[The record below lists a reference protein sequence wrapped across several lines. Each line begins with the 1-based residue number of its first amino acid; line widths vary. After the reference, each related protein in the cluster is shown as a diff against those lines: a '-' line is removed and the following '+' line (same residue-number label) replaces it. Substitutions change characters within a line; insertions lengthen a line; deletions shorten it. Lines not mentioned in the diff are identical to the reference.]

1 MSMSRRSAFLS
12 SSARAPR
19 RLAATALLA
28 ATAALLAA
36 APAQA
41 ADVSIGVNDSAI
53 DLGYTS
59 PPSGQGLEFT
69 AGWLHEG
76 ESRRRGDVLS
86 MGLQLAQEIDPGVRA
101 ALGAKALGAFND
113 THDAVGLALG
123 GWVDLSPRAMPRLHL
138 GLHGWFAPGVT
149 SFGASSGWRDLGA
162 WIGYE
167 VIPQAQIVLS
177 YRSVHIDYDRSNATA
192 SQHAGFIGMKLS
204 F

>member
-1 MSMSRRSAFLS
+1 MSMSRRSVSQKFSGL
-12 SSARAPR
+12 APR

-28 ATAALLAA
+28 STAGLAM

-59 PPSGQGLEFT
+59 QPSGQGLEFT

-86 MGLQLAQEIDPGVRA
+86 MGLQLAQDVDPGVRA
-101 ALGAKALGAFND
+101 ALGMKALGAFND
-113 THDAVGLALG
+113 THDAMAVALG
-123 GWVDLSPRAMPRLHL
+123 GWVDVSPRAMPRLHM
-138 GLHGWFAPGVT
+138 GVHGWFAPGVL

-177 YRSVHIDYDRSNATA
+177 YRSVRVEYDRNDATA
-192 SQHAGFIGMKLS
+192 TQHAGFIGMKLA